1 MSCMAPH
8 RHAQHFD
15 VGVAGLGAVAIQ
27 QAAQV
32 QPACR
37 VRVAQRFNRRMEWHV
52 AAVLV
57 CPCAFGDD
65 VFFLAQIAPNFN
77 QHYFSDNVSFQ
88 KQHYFYT
95 YVLYYFYYILI
106 YYIISLLN

>member
-15 VGVAGLGAVAIQ
+15 VGVAGLGAVGIQ

-37 VRVAQRFNRRMEWHV
+37 VRVGQRLDRRMEWHV
-52 AAVLV
+52 AAVPV
-57 CPCAFGDD
+57 CPRAFGDC
-65 VFFLAQIAPNFN
+65 VLFFSTNRPEFQTTLL
-77 QHYFSDNVSFQ
+77 FQ
-88 KQHYFYT
+88 K
-95 YVLYYFYYILI
+95 
-106 YYIISLLN
+106 

>member
-1 MSCMAPH
+1 MSGMSCMAPH

-15 VGVAGLGAVAIQ
+15 VGVAGLGAVGIQ

-52 AAVLV
+52 AAVSV

-65 VFFLAQIAPNFN
+65 VFFFSSFEHKSPRISINITFQITSLFKNNITFT
-77 QHYFSDNVSFQ
+77 HI
-88 KQHYFYT
+88 FYIT
-95 YVLYYFYYILI
+95 FII
-106 YYIISLLN
+106 Y

>member
-15 VGVAGLGAVAIQ
+15 VGVAGLGAVGIQ

-37 VRVAQRFNRRMEWHV
+37 VRVGQRFDRRMEWHV
-52 AAVLV
+52 AAVPV
-57 CPCAFGDD
+57 CPRAFGDC
-65 VFFLAQIAPNFN
+65 VLFFSTNRPE
-77 QHYFSDNVSFQ
+77 FQ
-88 KQHYFYT
+88 T
-95 YVLYYFYYILI
+95 T
-106 YYIISLLN
+106 LLLHI

>member
-15 VGVAGLGAVAIQ
+15 VGVAGLGAVGIQ

-37 VRVAQRFNRRMEWHV
+37 VRVGQRFDRRMEWHV
-52 AAVLV
+52 AAVPV
-57 CPCAFGDD
+57 CPRAFGDC
-65 VFFLAQIAPNFN
+65 VLFFSTNRPEFQTTLL
-77 QHYFSDNVSFQ
+77 FQ
-88 KQHYFYT
+88 K
-95 YVLYYFYYILI
+95 
-106 YYIISLLN
+106 

>member
-15 VGVAGLGAVAIQ
+15 VGVAGLGAVGIQ

-37 VRVAQRFNRRMEWHV
+37 VRVGQRLDRRMQWHLD
-52 AAVLV
+52 AVPL
-57 CPCAFGDD
+57 CLCAFGDR
-65 VFFLAQIAPNFN
+65 VFFF
-77 QHYFSDNVSFQ
+77 
-88 KQHYFYT
+88 
-95 YVLYYFYYILI
+95 
-106 YYIISLLN
+106 

>member
-15 VGVAGLGAVAIQ
+15 VGVAGLGAVGIQ

-37 VRVAQRFNRRMEWHV
+37 VRVGQRFNRRMEWHV
-52 AAVLV
+52 AAMSL
-57 CPCAFGDD
+57 CSCAFGYR
-65 VFFLAQIAPNFN
+65 VIFFSAHKSLRIFII
-77 QHYFSDNVSFQ
+77 SFQ
-88 KQHYFYT
+88 IT
-95 YVLYYFYYILI
+95 
-106 YYIISLLN
+106 SLLQNNITFTHIFYITFIIY